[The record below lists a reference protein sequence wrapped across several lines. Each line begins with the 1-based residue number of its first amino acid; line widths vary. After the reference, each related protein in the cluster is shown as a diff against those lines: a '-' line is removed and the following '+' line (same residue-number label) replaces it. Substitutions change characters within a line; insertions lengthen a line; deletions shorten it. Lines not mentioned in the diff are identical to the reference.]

1 MNILITLMLREG
13 SKNILLGGGG
23 PSFLGGY
30 VSISAILLGV
40 HIIFRFVRGV
50 SSRVLRG
57 VKINFRN
64 IGKARGIWQISS
76 KRAYHRGGKV
86 HFFKKWLFS
95 GGVMANFFK
104 TFAISG
110 WSGSL

>member
-1 MNILITLMLREG
+1 MELCAMNILITLMLREG
-13 SKNILLGGGG
+13 WG
-23 PSFLGGY
+23 PSFLGVY
-30 VSISAILLGV
+30 VSISAILWGV
-40 HIIFRFVRGV
+40 HIIFRFFRGV

-76 KRAYHRGGKV
+76 KRAYFRGVKV
-86 HFFKKWLFS
+86 NFFKKWPFS

-104 TFAISG
+104 KVAISG
-110 WSGSL
+110 GSGSL